1 MDGSFGHRPDTD
13 STPGT
18 CSPASRTTTLRGRE
32 IRTSARAIFAGFD
45 ADLALTSAICSGAVS
60 SVIRPDPNV
69 KWIIIATA
77 WSATDTPIAMPIAD
91 MRRTGASDSGGMRAG
106 GRTPANLRF
115 PFRGDAGAVPAGGFG
130 SGRSTRD
137 CPGAGTATRRAGRM
151 SSRSV
156 RTADNFGC
164 ATRCDKGWT
173 GKDGLGHCIPGM
185 PSS

>member
-1 MDGSFGHRPDTD
+1 
-13 STPGT
+13 
-18 CSPASRTTTLRGRE
+18 
-32 IRTSARAIFAGFD
+32 
-45 ADLALTSAICSGAVS
+45 
-60 SVIRPDPNV
+60 
-69 KWIIIATA
+69 
-77 WSATDTPIAMPIAD
+77 MPIAD
-91 MRRTGASDSGGMRAG
+91 IRRTGASDSGGMRAG

-115 PFRGDAGAVPAGGFG
+115 PFRGDAGAVPAEGFG